1 MTKQPHSEQYE
12 RARGA
17 FDELGIE
24 DRAVFLIEAVVTT
37 MAEGVEKAGRVLAD
51 ELDGLFRKSREQASG
66 EGGTST
72 AKPPSEESR
81 PTDASGAESN
91 TET

>member
-17 FDELGIE
+17 FGELGIE
-24 DRAVFLIEAVVTT
+24 DRAVFLVEAVVTT

-51 ELDGLFRKSREQASG
+51 ELDGLFRKSREEASE
-66 EGGTST
+66 EGRASKT
-72 AKPPSEESR
+72 KPPSEESR
-81 PTDASGAESN
+81 PGDTSDADAN

>member
-17 FDELGIE
+17 FDQLGIE

-37 MAEGVEKAGRVLAD
+37 MADGVEKAGRALAD
-51 ELDGLFRKSREQASG
+51 ELDWLFKKGKEQAAD
-66 EGGTST
+66 EGHSST

-81 PTDASGAESN
+81 PTDASGADFNS
-91 TET
+91 ET